1 MVAMVVRRRAL
12 ESSMHSFASKWGL
25 LAMGT
30 VILSGLCGC
39 LGIVEGGDDEDPVN
53 ALGNPDGT
61 APSSTGGIPC
71 SYLRGRATLTRYT
84 GDNYASSAFS
94 FEYASQDPDVT
105 NNEFDVLYD
114 LNHFRVNTVTDD
126 VSFIVDLGDV
136 AWAEV
141 PEMVDPEEFPLGNWG
156 EHDAIE
162 AYLGHTYFVRNVDS
176 AGRGVAAFRVL
187 GLEPGVRV
195 TIDWVRSVHP
205 DRFVVPTGCELPQD
219 DAGM

>member
-1 MVAMVVRRRAL
+1 
-12 ESSMHSFASKWGL
+12 MHSFASQLGL
-25 LAMGT
+25 LAMGI
-30 VILSGLCGC
+30 VLLSGLSGC
-39 LGIVEGGDDEDPVN
+39 LGIVEGGDDEDPTVD

-61 APSSTGGIPC
+61 AQSSTSGTPC

-105 NNEFDVLYD
+105 NNEFDVLYQG
-114 LNHFRVNTVTDD
+114 NIFEVNTVTDD

-136 AWAEV
+136 GWAEV
-141 PEMVDPEEFPLGNWG
+141 PAMVDPEEFPLGEWG

-162 AYLGHTYFVRNVDS
+162 AYVGHMYFVRNVDS
-176 AGRGVAAFRVL
+176 AGRGVAAFRVV

-195 TIDWVRSVHP
+195 TIAWVRSVHP